1 MKHLLL
7 ILLISLGIASVS
19 AQRYS
24 DFGVLFGGAYY
35 NGEINPTRQF
45 YKPSLSYGAF
55 TRLNLNK
62 RFALRLSG
70 YYTHLKAN
78 VNDFPDR
85 VTHFIPAA
93 NESFT
98 KQVIDITGQVEFNFL
113 PYITGERNFL
123 RSTYVSGGL
132 GYGIFS
138 GSGNS
143 LLIPFGI
150 GAKMNFGERLS
161 GGLEWT
167 FRKTFADDIDNYPNL
182 LGSTLINNNDWYSIF
197 GLFISYKFV
206 KFAADCPAYK

>member
-1 MKHLLL
+1 MKQLFFFFL
-7 ILLISLGIASVS
+7 IFLGTTSIK
-19 AQRYS
+19 AQRYT

-35 NGEINPTRQF
+35 NGEINPTKQF

-62 RFALRLSG
+62 RFALRFSG
-70 YYTHLKAN
+70 YYTHLKGS

-85 VTHFIPAA
+85 VTHFIPPAT
-93 NESFT
+93 ESFN
-98 KQVIDITGQVEFNFL
+98 KQALDLTGQLEFNFL

-123 RSTYVSGGL
+123 RSTYVSGGF
-132 GYGIFS
+132 GFGIFT

-161 GGLEWT
+161 GGLEWS
-167 FRKTFADDIDNYPNL
+167 FRKTFADDIDNNPNL
-182 LGSTLINNNDWYSIF
+182 LGNTLINNNDWYSIF

-206 KFAADCPAYK
+206 KFAADCPVYN

>member
-1 MKHLLL
+1 MKQIFI
-7 ILLISLGIASVS
+7 ILLIVIGTASIK

-35 NGEINPTRQF
+35 NGEINPTRLF

-55 TRLNLNK
+55 ARFNMNK
-62 RFALRLSG
+62 RFAFRLSG
-70 YYTHLKAN
+70 YYTHLKGD

-85 VTHFIPAA
+85 VTHFIPPAT
-93 NESFT
+93 ESFV
-98 KQVIDITGQVEFNFL
+98 KQVLDITGQVEFNFL

-123 RSTYVSGGL
+123 RSTYVSAGL
-132 GYGIFS
+132 GVGLFS

-143 LLIPFGI
+143 ILIPFGI

-167 FRKTFADDIDNYPNL
+167 FRKTFADDIDNNPNV

-206 KFAADCPAYK
+206 KFAADCPVYN

>member
-1 MKHLLL
+1 MKQLL
-7 ILLISLGIASVS
+7 IIFLIFLGSFTLN
-19 AQRYS
+19 AQRFT

-55 TRLNLNK
+55 IRQNLNK
-62 RFALRLSG
+62 RFALRFSG
-70 YYTHLKAN
+70 YYSHLKGN

-85 VTHFIPAA
+85 VTHYIPPPR
-93 NESFT
+93 ESFS
-98 KQVIDITGQVEFNFL
+98 KQVLDLTGQLEFNFL

-132 GYGIFS
+132 GYGLFS
-138 GSGNS
+138 GSSNS
-143 LLIPFGI
+143 LLIPFGV

-161 GGLEWT
+161 AGIEWS
-167 FRKTFADDIDNYPNL
+167 FRKTFADDIDDYPNL
-182 LGSTLINNNDWYSIF
+182 LGNTLINNNDWYSFF

-206 KFAADCPAYK
+206 KFAADCPVYD